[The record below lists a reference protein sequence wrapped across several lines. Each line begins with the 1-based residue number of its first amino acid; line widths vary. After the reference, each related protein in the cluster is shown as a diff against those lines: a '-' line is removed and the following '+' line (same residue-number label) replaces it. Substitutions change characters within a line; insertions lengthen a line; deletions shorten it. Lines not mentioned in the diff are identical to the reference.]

1 MISLCITTYR
11 RDSLLFESFRQVLND
26 ERISEIVIVDDFS
39 PPHFM
44 EAIQAFCQHPK
55 IKIYRN
61 AKNLGCYR
69 NKAEAVRKAS
79 NEWVYLLD
87 SDNVITPE
95 CIDVLYRYNV
105 STGWKRNTILAPE
118 FAWPTFDYRGFSGVT
133 LSRENV
139 RNYVPLKRFDCLI
152 NTANYFFHRDE
163 YLRLHDA
170 EMKAWRIET
179 RDHINDPWTADTIY
193 TNYNWLKA
201 GGSIHVLPGLQ
212 YFHRTD
218 DFKGEEG
225 SHYVAN
231 VKKTNG
237 LAKKIE
243 QRLLKLR

>member
-26 ERISEIVIVDDFS
+26 ERVSEIVICDDFS

-55 IKIYRN
+55 IKLYRN

-105 STGWKRNTILAPE
+105 SNGWERNTILAPE
-118 FAWPTFDYRGFSGVT
+118 FAWPTFDYRAFSGVT

-139 RNYVPLKRFDCLI
+139 RNYVNQKRFDCLI

-163 YLRLHDA
+163 YLKRHDPG
-170 EMKAWRIET
+170 IE
-179 RDHINDPWTADTIY
+179 PWTADTIL

-201 GGSIHVLPGLQ
+201 GGYIHVLPGLQ